1 MQTRGAL
8 ILNQHGK
15 AISPRAINRIRALN
29 GGGDGWG
36 GIPYDSADIYG
47 ENMRAWNPFLW
58 SPDTE
63 INPNR
68 DRIVSRTRDIGRN
81 DGWASGALTRILDN
95 AIGANLRPIPKPDYR
110 WLAHESG
117 NSGFDA
123 RWAHD
128 FSNWAKARFGHGPT
142 IPGAG
147 AISRAAS
154 TLHKCNISGFATSLL
169 TVTRLQ

>member
-58 SPDTE
+58 SPDTAL
-63 INPNR
+63 NPNR
-68 DRIVSRTRDIGRN
+68 DRIVSRVRDMVAN
-81 DGWASGALTRILDN
+81 DGWASGAYHSRAGQCHWRQFPAHVRNRIT
-95 AIGANLRPIPKPDYR
+95 AGSRMKA
-110 WLAHESG
+110 ATSA
-117 NSGFDA
+117 FDA
-123 RWAHD
+123 SWA
-128 FSNWAKARFGHGPT
+128 
-142 IPGAG
+142 
-147 AISRAAS
+147 
-154 TLHKCNISGFATSLL
+154 
-169 TVTRLQ
+169 Q